1 MARKTKKG
9 GKSSSKGGN
18 KHKSTIKGGLLK
30 LVTPKSTPAKKPSKV
45 SIPKTAKKTA
55 RTPSK
60 YKQPSIVSGM
70 SINDIVN
77 MDIWTFEKLSESDMR
92 KVVGRLVSSVNKRMR
107 RFEEAGIVTPATRA
121 LEKSGGL
128 LSTKGKDLN
137 QLRHEYARARNFLNM
152 ETSSQAGYK
161 RVQKQTIK
169 TLKERGVEVSP
180 EDIDEMWRI
189 WDDLTELD
197 PSIEM
202 SGNKY
207 TLLQDIANM
216 PDDIDFDEKR
226 KQAKDLW
233 NKLYEDQQRAR
244 NEEFGVSGYFE

>member
-1 MARKTKKG
+1 MARSKKG
-9 GKSSSKGGN
+9 KA
-18 KHKSTIKGGLLK
+18 HKKEAAKGGLLK
-30 LVTPKSTPAKKPSKV
+30 PITTNKKTSKV
-45 SIPKTAKKTA
+45 SNVKLTKTAKKTA

-70 SINDIVN
+70 SVKDIVN
-77 MDIWTFEKLSESDMR
+77 MDIRTFEKLSESDMR

-152 ETSSQAGYK
+152 ETSSQAGYR

-169 TLKERGVEVSP
+169 TLKERGVDVSA

>member
-1 MARKTKKG
+1 MARSKKG
-9 GKSSSKGGN
+9 KAQK
-18 KHKSTIKGGLLK
+18 KETAKGGLLK
-30 LVTPKSTPAKKPSKV
+30 PITANKKTSKV
-45 SIPKTAKKTA
+45 SNVKLTKTAKKTA

-70 SINDIVN
+70 SVKDIVN
-77 MDIWTFEKLSESDMR
+77 MDIRTFEKLSESDMR

-152 ETSSQAGYK
+152 ETSSQAGYR

-169 TLKERGVEVSP
+169 TLKERGVDVSA

>member
-1 MARKTKKG
+1 MARSKKG
-9 GKSSSKGGN
+9 KA
-18 KHKSTIKGGLLK
+18 HKKEAAKGGLLK
-30 LVTPKSTPAKKPSKV
+30 PITANKKTSKV
-45 SIPKTAKKTA
+45 SNVKLTKTAKKTA

-70 SINDIVN
+70 SVKDIVN
-77 MDIWTFEKLSESDMR
+77 MDIRTFEKLSESDMR

-152 ETSSQAGYK
+152 ETSSQAGYR

-169 TLKERGVEVSP
+169 TLKERGVDVSA

>member
-1 MARKTKKG
+1 MARSKKG
-9 GKSSSKGGN
+9 KA
-18 KHKSTIKGGLLK
+18 HKKEAAKGGLLK
-30 LVTPKSTPAKKPSKV
+30 PITANKKTSKV
-45 SIPKTAKKTA
+45 SNVKLTKTAKKTA

-70 SINDIVN
+70 SVKDIVN
-77 MDIWTFEKLSESDMR
+77 MDIRTFEKLNESDMR
-92 KVVGRLVSSVNKRMR
+92 KVVGRLVSSVNKRVR

-152 ETSSQAGYK
+152 ETSSQAGYR

-169 TLKERGVEVSP
+169 TLKERGVDVSA

-189 WDDLTELD
+189 WDDLSELD

>member
-1 MARKTKKG
+1 MARSKKG
-9 GKSSSKGGN
+9 KA
-18 KHKSTIKGGLLK
+18 HKKETAKGGLLK
-30 LVTPKSTPAKKPSKV
+30 PITANKKTSKV
-45 SIPKTAKKTA
+45 SNVKLTKTAKKTA

-77 MDIWTFEKLSESDMR
+77 MDIRTFEKLSESDMR

-169 TLKERGVEVSP
+169 TLKERGVNVSV

-189 WDDLTELD
+189 WDDLSELD

>member
-1 MARKTKKG
+1 MARSKKG
-9 GKSSSKGGN
+9 KA
-18 KHKSTIKGGLLK
+18 HKKEAAKGGLLK
-30 LVTPKSTPAKKPSKV
+30 PITANKKTSKV
-45 SIPKTAKKTA
+45 SNVKLTKTANKTA

-70 SINDIVN
+70 SIKDIVN
-77 MDIWTFEKLSESDMR
+77 MDIRTFEKLSESDMR

-152 ETSSQAGYK
+152 ETSSQAGYR

-169 TLKERGVEVSP
+169 TLKERGVDVSA